1 MRIERWK
8 SNKPRMDDHQ
18 AEIDREVAELMDL
31 DAAMQKYQAPTLPSF
46 TVISALLGFLYSY

>member
-31 DAAMQKYQAPTLPSF
+31 DAAMQQYPPTLPSL
-46 TVISALLGFLYSY
+46 TVISALLGFLYIY